1 MFRSIKNGGNDRQIS
16 DRTRKMSAVLSQLER
31 EFTDMVT
38 RIRRLEEIPVPSAA
52 KLLKKTPQWVRDNL
66 PVIYHS
72 RKSHS
77 VRLLDIEAY
86 QLKRTVWPKGEFP
99 KYGRRH

>member
-1 MFRSIKNGGNDRQIS
+1 
-16 DRTRKMSAVLSQLER
+16 MSAALIQQAREAIRVLER
-31 EFTDMVT
+31 VILT
-38 RIRRLEEIPVPSAA
+38 EEIPVPSAA

-77 VRLLDIEAY
+77 VRLADVEAY
-86 QLKRTVWPKGEFP
+86 QARRTVWPKLN
-99 KYGRRH
+99 GRAAA